1 VSDEADSEMPLGEV
15 EEVQEIEER
24 VLNAIDVDGMLEYLC
39 ELIAVPS
46 LVGEET
52 AAQEHVA
59 AQMERCGLQ
68 VDVWELDFDELS
80 QHSAFSIEA
89 ERERG
94 LGVVGV
100 MGEDAGGRSLI
111 FNGHVDV
118 VPIGD
123 ESRWHYPPWQGTIT
137 EERVYGR
144 GAVDMKGGLCCALFA
159 AKALY
164 DAGVR
169 LKGRL
174 MVESVIGEEDGGV
187 GTLASVL
194 RGYIADGAVVAEP
207 TELIVAPAQAG
218 AFNFRVTILGK
229 AAHGCVREEGVSPIE
244 KFFPIHEALMDLERK
259 RNAELK
265 DALYGRYQL
274 PYALCIG
281 NLRAGTWASSVAD
294 RLVFEGRYG
303 VAVHEDTDEA
313 RRALEH
319 AVAQA
324 AQKDPWLREHPP
336 VVEWWGGQFDPARIP
351 SEHALV
357 QTVTGS
363 LEAATGR
370 AARVEGMTYGADMRL
385 LVNVGDTPTVLFGP
399 GDVRAS
405 HRPDEYVPVDDLVAA
420 VRTLAVTAM
429 RFCGCEA

>member
-1 VSDEADSEMPLGEV
+1 M
-15 EEVQEIEER
+15 QEIEDR

-46 LVGEET
+46 LDGEET
-52 AAQEHVA
+52 SAQEHVA
-59 AQMERCGLQ
+59 AQMERCGLE

-118 VPIGD
+118 VPVGD
-123 ESRWHYPPWQGTIT
+123 EANWHHPPWQGTIA
-137 EERVYGR
+137 EGRVYGR

-159 AKALY
+159 AKALR
-164 DAGVR
+164 DADVR
-169 LKGRL
+169 LKGKL

-187 GTLASVL
+187 GTLAAVL
-194 RGYIADGAVVAEP
+194 RGYRADGAVVAEP
-207 TELIVAPAQAG
+207 TELMVAPAQAG

-244 KFFPIHEALMDLERK
+244 KFIPLHEALMDFERE
-259 RNAELK
+259 RNARLK
-265 DALYGRYQL
+265 DPLYARYEL

-281 NLRAGTWASSVAD
+281 NVRAGTWASSVAES
-294 RLVFEGRYG
+294 LVLEGRYG
-303 VAVHEDTDEA
+303 VAVGEDTAAA
-313 RRALEH
+313 RRSLED
-319 AVAQA
+319 AVAHA
-324 AQKDPWLREHPP
+324 AQADPWLRDHPP

-351 SEHALV
+351 TDHPLV
-357 QTVTGS
+357 KTVTTAFEDG
-363 LEAATGR
+363 TGE

-399 GDVRAS
+399 GNVRAS

-420 VRTLAVTAM
+420 VRTLALTAL
-429 RFCGCEA
+429 RFCGCGE

>member
-1 VSDEADSEMPLGEV
+1 MSLGEV
-15 EEVQEIEER
+15 EEVLEIEER
-24 VLNAIDVDGMLEYLC
+24 VLNAIDVEGMLEYLS
-39 ELIAVPS
+39 ELMAVPS

-59 AQMERCGLQ
+59 AQMESCGLQ

-80 QHSAFSIEA
+80 QHPAFSIEA

-100 MGEDAGGRSLI
+100 LGEDAGGHSLI
-111 FNGHVDV
+111 LNGHVDV

-123 ESRWHYPPWQGTIT
+123 QSPWHYPPWQGTVAQG
-137 EERVYGR
+137 RVYGR
-144 GAVDMKGGLCCALFA
+144 GAVDMKGGLCCAIFA
-159 AKALY
+159 AKALH
-164 DAGVR
+164 DAGLR

-174 MVESVIGEEDGGV
+174 IVESVIGEEDGGV
-187 GTLASVL
+187 GTLASIL
-194 RGYIADGAVVAEP
+194 RGYTADGAVVVEP

-218 AFNFRVTILGK
+218 AFNFRVTVPGK

-244 KFFPIHEALMDLERK
+244 KFFPIHQALRDLERQ
-259 RNAELK
+259 RNQDLQ
-265 DALYGRYQL
+265 DPLYSRYEL

-281 NLRAGTWASSVAD
+281 KVRAGSWASSVAEN
-294 RLVFEGRYG
+294 LVFEGRYG
-303 VAVHEDTDEA
+303 LAVDEDTTQA
-313 RRALEH
+313 RRALED
-319 AVAQA
+319 AVAGA
-324 AQKDPWLREHPP
+324 AQDDPWLREHAP
-336 VVEWWGGQFDPARIP
+336 VVEWWGGQFDPASIP
-351 SEHALV
+351 VDHPLV
-357 QTVTGS
+357 ETVTGS
-363 LEAATGR
+363 FEAATGQ

-420 VRTLAVTAM
+420 VRTLALTAM
-429 RFCGCEA
+429 RFCESEA

>member
-357 QTVTGS
+357 QTVAGS